1 MVKLLDKIMP
11 GTTMAQLIEL
21 GQGFLVNGQYYD
33 KNTMSPIPFK
43 TISSESTYHKPYTRQ
58 SIITRYIGSTY
69 SNQPYQNFNDMTD
82 TLIIDS
88 NDPNTSYKMVRSQD
102 MQPNDYSSSVTAR
115 FERII
120 KCTVIGNDVQL
131 KENYCYTQIAGEAQG
146 ATDTYLGQDEYFLY
160 FASSGNRGTT
170 SYSSSSFIYRI
181 NKETL
186 GFGLLYNR
194 ANISYSGTF
203 SKIFETPQFIYFF
216 RFGTY
221 YAMSYVEKLDKST
234 GSVTSVATLNSNQP
248 VLNTMNYAKGHVRD
262 GEKYVTYF
270 FDFKNTTPTDP
281 DNCVIRMVTVNPSA
295 PTLSEEVSYKNAVID
310 WGTSGITKINPLSYG
325 NTIVQNNRT
334 YDAQIITIEG
344 IKYLNI
350 AVYYRNSDTL
360 STKYQGLYTF
370 KIEPDFSLKFIK
382 FINFSSSDT
391 RGIMYSKDKKM
402 IVAGTENTIVFLN
415 FNVVSGSYEKT
426 DEIPLTN
433 KGMGLDS
440 NDNLWVTD
448 LSNNLHFFTPDIPTF
463 VGVEFENKTLKYE
476 GTDLDSN
483 IIVDASNYNGAR
495 VEITLDLSLKGPV
508 VFKDNSSKTI
518 TVTTGKTDK
527 IKIPIK
533 IKGSG
538 SVSVY
543 PKLVL

>member
-1 MVKLLDKIMP
+1 
-11 GTTMAQLIEL
+11 
-21 GQGFLVNGQYYD
+21 
-33 KNTMSPIPFK
+33 
-43 TISSESTYHKPYTRQ
+43 
-58 SIITRYIGSTY
+58 
-69 SNQPYQNFNDMTD
+69 
-82 TLIIDS
+82 
-88 NDPNTSYKMVRSQD
+88 